1 MERIDLYDKYINNQ
15 LSDKE
20 RADFDARLESD
31 ENFASDF
38 KVYLFTVDGICR
50 EVHQDNLDF
59 GLAMKR
65 LSKDQLKEI
74 IGKDR
79 IRKNPWDNNE
89 LPGMCTDRHIL
100 ISAGRTINILSDE
113 NERTSDLYSNS
124 KTTPVPET
132 ISIDSSEH
140 KPSKNRFWIWQVA
153 SIAAVV
159 IIAFAVV
166 LNIEKTAR
174 YSIDNAIYACAEI
187 NPDLV
192 RAGGEPF
199 DAKSM
204 NDDELKTKLP
214 ELIALYQ
221 SASNTDEIADNG
233 YALAMAYLRLHD
245 RDNAKVILEQLVSRF
260 DGNADYAES
269 VSRWKSILNLLK

>member
-1 MERIDLYDKYINNQ
+1 MERIDLYDKYINDQ

-38 KVYLFTVDGICR
+38 KVYLFTVDGICQ
-50 EVHQDNLDF
+50 EAHQDNLDF
-59 GLAMKR
+59 GLAMKG

-74 IGKDR
+74 IGKQDVGSKAAASIAKSSGTEKPKILR
-79 IRKNPWDNNE
+79 FKPW
-89 LPGMCTDRHIL
+89 M
-100 ISAGRTINILSDE
+100 
-113 NERTSDLYSNS
+113 
-124 KTTPVPET
+124 
-132 ISIDSSEH
+132 
-140 KPSKNRFWIWQVA
+140 WQAA
-153 SIAAVV
+153 SIAAVAV
-159 IIAFAVV
+159 IAFTVV

-174 YSIDNAIYACAEI
+174 YSVDNAIYACAEI

-192 RAGGEPF
+192 RAGGEPL
-199 DAKSM
+199 DVKSM
-204 NDDELKTKLP
+204 SDDELKAQLP
-214 ELIALYQ
+214 ELISLYQ
-221 SASNTDEIADNG
+221 SASNNDEVADNG

>member
-1 MERIDLYDKYINNQ
+1 MERIELFDKYISDQ
-15 LSDKE
+15 LSDSEK
-20 RADFDARLESD
+20 ADFEARLNSD
-31 ENFASDF
+31 EKFASDF
-38 KVYLFTVDGICR
+38 KVYLLTVDGICK
-50 EVHQDNLDF
+50 EAKQDNLDF
-59 GLAMKR
+59 GLALKG

-74 IGKDR
+74 IGKQDVEQQAAASITESRR
-79 IRKNPWDNNE
+79 IERPKVLRFKPW
-89 LPGMCTDRHIL
+89 M
-100 ISAGRTINILSDE
+100 
-113 NERTSDLYSNS
+113 
-124 KTTPVPET
+124 
-132 ISIDSSEH
+132 
-140 KPSKNRFWIWQVA
+140 WQAA

-159 IIAFAVV
+159 IITFTVV
-166 LNIEKTAR
+166 FNIEKTAR
-174 YSIDNAIYACAEI
+174 YSVDNAIYACAEI

-192 RAGGEPF
+192 RAGGEPI
-199 DAKSM
+199 DVKTMS
-204 NDDELKTKLP
+204 DDELKAKLP

>member
-1 MERIDLYDKYINNQ
+1 MERIDLYDKYINDQ

-50 EVHQDNLDF
+50 EAHQDNLDF
-59 GLAMKR
+59 GLAMKG

-74 IGKDR
+74 IGKQDVGSTAAASIAESPR
-79 IRKNPWDNNE
+79 IEKPKVLRFRPW
-89 LPGMCTDRHIL
+89 M
-100 ISAGRTINILSDE
+100 
-113 NERTSDLYSNS
+113 
-124 KTTPVPET
+124 
-132 ISIDSSEH
+132 
-140 KPSKNRFWIWQVA
+140 WQVA

-159 IIAFAVV
+159 VIAFTIV

-174 YSIDNAIYACAEI
+174 YSVDNAIYACAEI

-192 RAGGEPF
+192 RAGGEPI
-199 DAKSM
+199 DLKSM
-204 NDDELKTKLP
+204 RDDELKAKLP

-245 RDNAKVILEQLVSRF
+245 RDNAKVILEQLVTRF

-269 VSRWKSILNLLK
+269 VSRWQSILNLLK